1 MEGVSILLLETFLE
15 ESLATSI
22 PNVSPTNTD
31 ATFSV
36 DGAATSAHDTNEFDH
51 TCKHTG
57 VDRFPL

>member
-1 MEGVSILLLETFLE
+1 M
-15 ESLATSI
+15 TSI

-57 VDRFPL
+57 GRPLSSLVVASTRAEYYLD